1 MAQSIMNNKT
11 QHAIKDEHGKYAN
24 KKLGVRDD
32 TKTNEVAPLVLQNT
46 VVLPPNFLE
55 CEASK

>member
-1 MAQSIMNNKT
+1 MNNKT
-11 QHAIKDEHGKYAN
+11 WHAIKDEHGKYAN